1 MASARV
7 KALGS
12 LASVVCASVL
22 VLACTPTT
30 PGPNPT
36 PSSSGSAP
44 AEQASRVVVD
54 GPVTAVKGKTIVPL
68 CNGVPAPERVVT
80 EKVRVAITP
89 PATVVLPFGARFT
102 VCAPEAYQPTKPVPA
117 DRTPVK
123 VRMYYTNPGPISETL
138 AGLINQVGNDTS
150 DKDLSVVSEV
160 VIDGE
165 LGVKAL
171 SLARMLLWAPAP
183 RLRQRWP

>member
-89 PATVVLPFGARFT
+89 PATVVLPIGARFT
-102 VCAPEAYQPTKPVPA
+102 VCAPAAYQPTKPVPA

-123 VRMYYTNPGPISETL
+123 VRMYYTNPWTHIRNSGWPDQSGGQRHQRQGPERC
-138 AGLINQVGNDTS
+138 
-150 DKDLSVVSEV
+150 
-160 VIDGE
+160 
-165 LGVKAL
+165 LGGGHG
-171 SLARMLLWAPAP
+171 R
-183 RLRQRWP
+183 